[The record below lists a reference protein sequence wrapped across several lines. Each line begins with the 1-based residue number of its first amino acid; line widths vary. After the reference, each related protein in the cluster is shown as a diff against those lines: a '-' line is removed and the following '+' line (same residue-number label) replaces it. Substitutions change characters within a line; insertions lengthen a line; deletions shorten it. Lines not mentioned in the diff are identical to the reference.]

1 MRKQYVGK
9 WCREFENGKID
20 IRDDRSYRPSTSRTD
35 VSATRVEE
43 LILANRRVTVRDSS
57 SEL

>member
-1 MRKQYVGK
+1 MS
-9 WCREFENGKID
+9 ENGAENLKIEKID
-20 IRDDRSYRPSTSRTD
+20 IRDDRSCRPSTSRTD